1 MEQPMN
7 YAELKLYDVANGPG
21 IRISLFVS
29 GCTRGCKEC
38 FNKEAWDFNY
48 GKPFTNEVI
57 DEIINHLKPDY
68 VEGLT
73 LLGGEP
79 FEHSNQQG
87 LLPLLKKVREVY
99 PGKSIW
105 CFSGYDF
112 EEDIMDKMYKEWP
125 ETKEMLSYI
134 DVLVDGRFI
143 AELKDFR
150 LKFKGSSNQ
159 RTIMVQDTLKSGK
172 LTLWDGVRTR

>member
-1 MEQPMN
+1 MN

-87 LLPLLKKVREVY
+87 LLPLLRKVREVY
-99 PGKSIW
+99 PDKSIW

-112 EEDIMDKMYKEWP
+112 EEDIMGRMYKEWP

-143 AELKDFR
+143 LELKDFR

-159 RTIMVQDTLKSGK
+159 RTIMVQDTLKSGE
-172 LTLWDGVRTR
+172 LILWDGVRTR